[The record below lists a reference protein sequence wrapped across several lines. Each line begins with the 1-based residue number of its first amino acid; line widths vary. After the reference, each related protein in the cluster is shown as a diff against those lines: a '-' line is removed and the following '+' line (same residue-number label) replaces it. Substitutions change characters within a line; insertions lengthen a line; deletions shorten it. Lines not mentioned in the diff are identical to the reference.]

1 MKKLCMILSVIAIL
15 WMPILACSKGD
26 GGGTTPTPPAATE
39 ENLRISTNASFLNV
53 LPGAEFDFIVVVESK
68 MPVNGVKIEYTVKGE
83 TDNVDYPQGPAIE
96 TKETSKALKIVGIP
110 RQKFCIVTVNVTS
123 KTKASN
129 IASTNFKVVYK

>member
-1 MKKLCMILSVIAIL
+1 VNKLSGILSVIAFFYIT
-15 WMPILACSKGD
+15 ILACSKGD
-26 GGGTTPTPPAATE
+26 GGGTTPTPPPVTE

-53 LPGAEFDFIVVVESK
+53 LPGAEFDFIVAVESK

-96 TKETSKALKIVGIP
+96 TKDPSKALKIVGIP
-110 RQKFCIVTVNVTS
+110 RQKFCIVTVSVTS
-123 KTKASN
+123 KTRASN